1 MYKPPRW
8 YGYDFTKYTFFTF
21 TVPSD
26 RPQNFVAEAISSKS
40 INLMWDR
47 PTTPNGVITEYNLT
61 YRAPN
66 SMVTSR
72 SISGTMY
79 IAEGLNEYTNYT
91 FTIRAS
97 TSVGPGPQAEIIE
110 ITAEDGTYIYM
121 CMCIYTDVLHL
132 HNQHS
137 SL

>member
-1 MYKPPRW
+1 M
-8 YGYDFTKYTFFTF
+8 
-21 TVPSD
+21 
-26 RPQNFVAEAISSKS
+26 
-40 INLMWDR
+40 
-47 PTTPNGVITEYNLT
+47 VI
-61 YRAPN
+61 
-66 SMVTSR
+66 SR
-72 SISGTMY
+72 SINGTMY
-79 IAEGLNEYTNYT
+79 IAEELNEYTDYT

-97 TSVGPGPQAEIIE
+97 TSVGPGPQAEITE